1 MVGEAVSVRRGRR
14 RGGTRHRPW
23 PGGGTVP
30 AAPLTPASES
40 AEGGRASTA
49 LAPGQSVGTSLALA
63 VPPPAPTSAPAILDP
78 DTCPLPLPL
87 PLKDSIAR
95 AALPVSLKVGLP
107 LVRSGG
113 GGGCG
118 PPELLVIERG
128 CEQQASN
135 SLLSS
140 CIVEHEV
147 CVRRFRGQ
155 THDTQTLHILDG

>member
-1 MVGEAVSVRRGRR
+1 MTRAQARGHPTTPLARRGHGPSSTADTSVREC
-14 RGGTRHRPW
+14 RGG
-23 PGGGTVP
+23 
-30 AAPLTPASES
+30 
-40 AEGGRASTA
+40 GGRASSA
-49 LAPGQSVGTSLALA
+49 LPVVPSVGTPLPLAA
-63 VPPPAPTSAPAILDP
+63 PPPAPTSAPAIFEP

-113 GGGCG
+113 GGGGG

-135 SLLSS
+135 SLLTS
-140 CIVEHEV
+140 CLVEHEV
-147 CVRRFRGQ
+147 CVRRFQ
-155 THDTQTLHILDG
+155 